1 MFFAIYTH
9 LRTSCN
15 PLPPILKRANSH
27 FTYWREGTV
36 RSSNVSFLWRNAA
49 CTRPFRTGV
58 CLHGHTMHSE
68 ECLSFLPRYLHR
80 VPGVSQVVSR
90 YQRGPR
96 PAVDFSRAYWTPP
109 LSPAS
114 ALHLERQQITELD
127 LHPLVSL
134 TDHDNIEAGTTLQAA
149 ASADEVPISVEW
161 TVPYSGSI
169 FHLGIHNLP
178 PDAVP
183 SWMSAMMEYTATQD
197 EGCLQDLLCALA
209 RIPQVLV
216 VLNHPFWLEEGIE
229 EAVHQPA
236 LDRFLRK
243 HLSCIHAFELNG
255 TRKWPENAAVMELAR
270 THDRPVVSGG
280 DRHACEPAACLN
292 VTNSRTF
299 SEFASEVKAGY
310 SSVVF
315 LPHYRQ
321 PMAFRI
327 LEASCE
333 ILKRY
338 PEFPGRER
346 WIDRVFYR
354 TEDGTAQTL
363 ATLWK
368 NREPLV
374 VVPLSG
380 TLQFLATAQMRTALR
395 LLMSRQVESL
405 P

>member
-1 MFFAIYTH
+1 M
-9 LRTSCN
+9 
-15 PLPPILKRANSH
+15 K
-27 FTYWREGTV
+27 
-36 RSSNVSFLWRNAA
+36 SSNVSFLWRNAD
-49 CTRPFRTGV
+49 CIRPFRTGV

-90 YQRGPR
+90 YQRRPR
-96 PAVDFSRAYWTPP
+96 PAVDFARAYWTPP

-114 ALHLERQQITELD
+114 ALHLEREQIVGLG

-134 TDHDNIEAGTTLQAA
+134 TDHDNIKAGITLQASDGEA
-149 ASADEVPISVEW
+149 ITSTDEVPLSVEW

-178 PDAVP
+178 PAAAQ
-183 SWMSAMMEYTATQD
+183 SWMSAMMAYTAVQD
-197 EGCLQDLLCALA
+197 ERLLQDILRALA
-209 RIPQVLV
+209 EIPQVLA
-216 VLNHPFWLEEGIE
+216 VLNHPFWLEEGVE
-229 EAVHQPA
+229 EAAHRPA
-236 LDRFLRK
+236 LNRFLRA
-243 HLSCIHAFELNG
+243 HVGWLHAFELNG
-255 TRKWPENAAVMELAR
+255 TRQWPENAAVMELAE
-270 THDRPVVSGG
+270 TYARPVISGG

-292 VTNSRTF
+292 LTNARSF
-299 SEFASEVKAGY
+299 SEFVSEIKAGY
-310 SSVVF
+310 SPLVF
-315 LPHYRQ
+315 LPHYRR

-338 PEFPGRER
+338 PEYPGRER

-354 TEDGTAQTL
+354 TEDGTDQTV

-368 NREPLV
+368 NREPWV

-380 TLQFLATAQMRTALR
+380 IMQFLATARVRMALR
-395 LLMSRQVESL
+395 LLMSGQVESL

>member
-1 MFFAIYTH
+1 
-9 LRTSCN
+9 
-15 PLPPILKRANSH
+15 
-27 FTYWREGTV
+27 V
-36 RSSNVSFLWRNAA
+36 RYSNVTFLWRNADR
-49 CTRPFRTGV
+49 TRQFSTGV

-80 VPGVSQVVSR
+80 IPGVSQVVSR

-114 ALHLERQQITELD
+114 ALHLEREQITQLGLD
-127 LHPLVSL
+127 PMVSL
-134 TDHDNIEAGTTLQAA
+134 TDHDKIEAGVALQAA
-149 ASADEVPISVEW
+149 DPADEVPISVEW
-161 TVPYSGSI
+161 TVPHSGSI

-178 PDAVP
+178 SAEAQ
-183 SWMSAMMEYTATQD
+183 SWMSAMMAYTGTPD
-197 EGCLQDLLCALA
+197 ESYLQDLLCALA
-209 RIPQVLV
+209 AIPQVLV
-216 VLNHPFWLEEGIE
+216 ILNHPFWLEEGIE
-229 EAVHQPA
+229 EAVHRRA
-236 LDRFLRK
+236 LDRFLREYVRW
-243 HLSCIHAFELNG
+243 LHAFELNG
-255 TRKWPENAAVMELAR
+255 TRIWHENAAVMDLAAA
-270 THDRPVVSGG
+270 HARPVVSGG

-292 VTNSRTF
+292 LTNSRSF

-310 SSVVF
+310 SAVAF

-327 LEASCE
+327 LEASCD
-333 ILKRY
+333 ILRPY
-338 PEFPGRER
+338 PEYPGRER

-354 TEDGTAQTL
+354 TEDGVAQTL

-368 NREPLV
+368 NREHWV

-380 TLQFLATAQMRTALR
+380 TLQFLATARVRMALR
-395 LLMSRQVESL
+395 LLMSRQMESS

>member
-1 MFFAIYTH
+1 VK
-9 LRTSCN
+9 L
-15 PLPPILKRANSH
+15 
-27 FTYWREGTV
+27 
-36 RSSNVSFLWRNAA
+36 SNVSFLWRNADYP
-49 CTRPFRTGV
+49 RQYRSGV

-109 LSPAS
+109 LSPAA

-134 TDHDNIEAGTTLQAA
+134 TDHDNIEAGITLQAA

-161 TVPYSGSI
+161 TVPYSRSI

-178 PDAVP
+178 PNAAP
-183 SWMSAMMEYTATQD
+183 SWMSAMTEYTATQD
-197 EGCLQDLLCALA
+197 ERCLQDLLRALA
-209 RIPQVLV
+209 GIPQVLV

-229 EAVHQPA
+229 EPVHERA
-236 LDRFLRK
+236 LDRFLRE
-243 HLSCIHAFELNG
+243 HVHCVHAFELNG
-255 TRKWPENAAVMELAR
+255 TRKWPENAAVMELAG
-270 THDRPVVSGG
+270 THSRPVVSGG

-292 VTNSRTF
+292 LTNSRTF

-354 TEDGTAQTL
+354 TEDGIAQSL

-395 LLMSRQVESL
+395 LLMSSQVESL

>member
-1 MFFAIYTH
+1 VK
-9 LRTSCN
+9 L
-15 PLPPILKRANSH
+15 
-27 FTYWREGTV
+27 
-36 RSSNVSFLWRNAA
+36 SNVSFLWRNAE

-80 VPGVSQVVSR
+80 IPGVSQVVSR

-114 ALHLERQQITELD
+114 ALHLEREQVTELG

-134 TDHDNIEAGTTLQAA
+134 TDHDNIEAGVTLQETED
-149 ASADEVPISVEW
+149 ADEVPVSVEW
-161 TVPYSGSI
+161 TVPYGGSI

-178 PDAVP
+178 PATAR
-183 SWMSAMMEYTATQD
+183 SWMSAMTMYTAAQD
-197 EGCLQDLLCALA
+197 EGSLRDILCSLA
-209 RIPQVLV
+209 EIPQVLV

-229 EAVHQPA
+229 KDVHQPA
-236 LDRFLRK
+236 LDRFLRE
-243 HLSCIHAFELNG
+243 HVDCLHAFELNG
-255 TRKWPENAAVMELAR
+255 TRRWDENLAVMELAR
-270 THDRPVVSGG
+270 AHSRPVVSGG

-292 VTNSRTF
+292 LTNSHSF
-299 SEFASEVKAGY
+299 SQFASEVKDGY
-310 SSVVF
+310 SPVVF

-327 LEASCE
+327 LEATCE

-354 TEDGTAQTL
+354 TEDGTAQSL
-363 ATLWK
+363 AMLWR
-368 NREPLV
+368 NREPWV

-380 TLQFLATAQMRTALR
+380 TLQFLATARVRMALR

>member
-1 MFFAIYTH
+1 
-9 LRTSCN
+9 
-15 PLPPILKRANSH
+15 
-27 FTYWREGTV
+27 V
-36 RSSNVSFLWRNAA
+36 RFSNVSFLWRNADRA
-49 CTRPFRTGV
+49 RQFRTAV

-109 LSPAS
+109 LNPAS
-114 ALHLERQQITELD
+114 ALRLEREQITQLG

-134 TDHDNIEAGTTLQAA
+134 TDHDNIEAGASLQET
-149 ASADEVPISVEW
+149 ASADDVPISVEW
-161 TVPYSGSI
+161 TVPYHGSI

-178 PDAVP
+178 SAAAP
-183 SWMSAMMEYTATQD
+183 SWMSAMMAYTASPH
-197 EGCLQDLLCALA
+197 EECLQELLRALA
-209 RIPQVLV
+209 GTPQVLV

-229 EAVHQPA
+229 EGAHQCA
-236 LDRFLRK
+236 LDRFLRE
-243 HLSCIHAFELNG
+243 HASRLHAFELNG
-255 TRKWPENAAVMELAR
+255 TRKWDENAAVMELAE
-270 THDRPVVSGG
+270 TYDRPVVSGG

-292 VTNSRTF
+292 LTNSRSF
-299 SEFASEVKAGY
+299 SEFAAEVRAGY

-333 ILKRY
+333 ILRRY

-374 VVPLSG
+374 IVPLSG
-380 TLQFLATAQMRTALR
+380 TLQFLATNPVRVTLR
-395 LLMSRQVESL
+395 LLMSRQLEGL

>member
-1 MFFAIYTH
+1 MKF
-9 LRTSCN
+9 
-15 PLPPILKRANSH
+15 
-27 FTYWREGTV
+27 
-36 RSSNVSFLWRNAA
+36 SNVSFLWRDAG
-49 CTRPFRTGV
+49 CTRQFRTGV

-68 ECLSFLPRYLHR
+68 ECLSFLPRYLHS

-90 YQRGPR
+90 YQRQPH
-96 PAVDFSRAYWTPP
+96 PAVDFARAYWTPP

-114 ALHLERQQITELD
+114 ALHLERQQITELN
-127 LHPLVSL
+127 LQPLVSL
-134 TDHDNIEAGTTLQAA
+134 TDHDNIEAGAALQETE
-149 ASADEVPISVEW
+149 SADEVPISVEW
-161 TVPYSGSI
+161 TVPFSGSI

-178 PDAVP
+178 PDEARF
-183 SWMSAMMEYTATQD
+183 WMPAMTAYTASQD
-197 EGCLQDLLCALA
+197 EKLLRPLLQGFA

-229 EAVHQPA
+229 EAAHQLA
-236 LDRFLRK
+236 LNRFLRAYV
-243 HLSCIHAFELNG
+243 SCLHAFELNG
-255 TRKWPENAAVMELAR
+255 TRKWKENAAVIELAR
-270 THDRPVVSGG
+270 THARPVVSGG

-292 VTNSRTF
+292 LTNSRTF

-310 SSVVF
+310 SPVVF
-315 LPHYRQ
+315 LPQYRQ

-327 LEASCE
+327 LEATCE

-338 PEFPGRER
+338 PEYPGRER

-354 TEDGTAQTL
+354 GEDGAAAQTL

-374 VVPLSG
+374 IVPLSG
-380 TLQFLATAQMRTALR
+380 ALQFLATHRVRTALR
-395 LLMSRQVESL
+395 LLMSSQVESL

>member
-1 MFFAIYTH
+1 M
-9 LRTSCN
+9 
-15 PLPPILKRANSH
+15 
-27 FTYWREGTV
+27 
-36 RSSNVSFLWRNAA
+36 RSSNVSFRWRNTD

-96 PAVDFSRAYWTPP
+96 PTVDFSRAYWTPP
-109 LSPAS
+109 LSPTS
-114 ALHLERQQITELD
+114 AIHLEREQITSLG

-134 TDHDNIEAGTTLQAA
+134 TDHDNIEAGATLQET
-149 ASADEVPISVEW
+149 ASPDEVPISVEW

-178 PDAVP
+178 PATAQ
-183 SWMSAMMEYTATQD
+183 SWMSAMMAYTASQD
-197 EGCLQDLLCALA
+197 ENCLQDLLCALA
-209 RIPQVLV
+209 EIPQVLV

-229 EAVHQPA
+229 EAVHRPA
-236 LDRFLRK
+236 LDRFLCE
-243 HLSCIHAFELNG
+243 HVGCLHAFELNG
-255 TRKWPENAAVMELAR
+255 TRKWHENAAVMELANN
-270 THDRPVVSGG
+270 HARPVVSGG

-292 VTNSRTF
+292 LTNSRSF
-299 SEFASEVKAGY
+299 SEFTSEVKAGY

-338 PEFPGRER
+338 PEYPGRER

-354 TEDGTAQTL
+354 TEDNTAQSL

-380 TLQFLATAQMRTALR
+380 TLQFLATARVRAALR
-395 LLMSRQVESL
+395 LLMSSQVESL

>member
-1 MFFAIYTH
+1 MKI
-9 LRTSCN
+9 
-15 PLPPILKRANSH
+15 
-27 FTYWREGTV
+27 
-36 RSSNVSFLWRNAA
+36 SNVSFLWRNADY
-49 CTRPFRTGV
+49 TRRFSTGV

-114 ALHLERQQITELD
+114 ALHLEREQITRLG

-134 TDHDNIEAGTTLQAA
+134 TDHDNIEAGVTLQKTE
-149 ASADEVPISVEW
+149 SADDVPVSVEW
-161 TVPYSGSI
+161 TVPYGGSS
-169 FHLGIHNLP
+169 FHLGVHNLP
-178 PDAVP
+178 PAIAP
-183 SWMSAMMEYTATQD
+183 SSMSAMMAYTVTPD
-197 EGCLQDLLCALA
+197 EGCLREFLHALA
-209 RIPQVLV
+209 RMPQVLV

-229 EAVHQPA
+229 EALHRPA
-236 LDRFLRK
+236 LDRFLREYV
-243 HLSCIHAFELNG
+243 HCLHAFELNG
-255 TRKWPENAAVMELAR
+255 TRKWHENAAVMELAR
-270 THDRPVVSGG
+270 AHSRPVVSGG
-280 DRHACEPAACLN
+280 DRHACEPTACLN
-292 VTNSRTF
+292 LTNSRSF
-299 SEFASEVKAGY
+299 SEFASEVKDGH

-354 TEDGTAQTL
+354 TEDGIAQSL
-363 ATLWK
+363 ATLWE

-380 TLQFLATAQMRTALR
+380 ALQFLATARVRMALR
-395 LLMSRQVESL
+395 LLMSTQVESL

>member
-1 MFFAIYTH
+1 
-9 LRTSCN
+9 
-15 PLPPILKRANSH
+15 
-27 FTYWREGTV
+27 
-36 RSSNVSFLWRNAA
+36 
-49 CTRPFRTGV
+49 
-58 CLHGHTMHSE
+58 MHSE

-80 VPGVSQVVSR
+80 APGISQVVSR

-114 ALHLERQQITELD
+114 ALHLEREHINHLD

-134 TDHDNIEAGTTLQAA
+134 TDHDNIEAGVTLQETENT
-149 ASADEVPISVEW
+149 DEVPISVEW

-178 PDAVP
+178 PAYAS
-183 SWMSAMMEYTATQD
+183 SWMSAMTAYTAAPD
-197 EGCLQDLLCALA
+197 ESLLRHLLHALA
-209 RIPQVLV
+209 GIPQVLV

-229 EAVHQPA
+229 EAIHQRA
-236 LDRFLRK
+236 LDRFLRE
-243 HLSCIHAFELNG
+243 HVEYLHAFELNG
-255 TRKWPENAAVMELAR
+255 TRKWHENAAVMELAR
-270 THDRPVVSGG
+270 THVRPVVSGG

-292 VTNSRTF
+292 LTNARSF
-299 SEFASEVKAGY
+299 SEFASELKAGC

-327 LEASCE
+327 FEASCE
-333 ILKRY
+333 ILRRY
-338 PEFPGRER
+338 PEYPGRER

-354 TEDGTAQTL
+354 ADDGASQTL
-363 ATLWK
+363 AAIWN
-368 NREPLV
+368 NREPWV

-380 TLQFLATAQMRTALR
+380 TLQFLATDRVRMALR
-395 LLMSRQVESL
+395 LLMSSQLESL